1 MILKELSV
9 YSLVK
14 GKKMKEYPIN
24 DVGLSIVLASKKD
37 SITEGNGSGKTT
49 FIECINTL
57 LGKEIPNKFSTS
69 KELIEKD
76 IFLVLLI
83 LFENKKIFLGRR
95 IIEKDKG
102 YILKGEKFTL
112 ELDKWEDVEDAS
124 YKSRIQ
130 EYNYG
135 SFNNNIVPSFS
146 TVREYLIRDEKK
158 GFGDIFL
165 DKRNAVSNHKIIS
178 FLSELPFELEKE
190 ILPYKKRITELNQKK
205 KFIDSISGEIKELKI
220 KHKKITAEVLSLQ
233 NIIDN
238 SNLNGKIEV
247 DRKKYSETKRNLNEI
262 QRKIFKLEKVQEQYS
277 KNISNLQD
285 KIDDIK
291 KLNDIKE
298 FYDRLINYFP
308 NSLTKNYVEIK
319 EFYDFMLNNRGNYFE
334 DKINEIQSEL
344 EELYSKRKMCEKD
357 IENSSKILR
366 ENDIVEDINLII
378 EELNSKNL
386 LLAEINVKI
395 NSYEQKKVIQKEINK
410 EKAKILKKVEEAQIK
425 FEECSTMEEKLSEVF
440 DELLDVTYK
449 EKGDLEFELVESI
462 DQNKSTGRIKVNC
475 KIEDEDS
482 HGRSYM
488 KVNIF
493 DLTLLL
499 NRIKSDF
506 ILQYLI
512 HDGSYCKPDD
522 LFAKGRL
529 IRYIDKE
536 LLELKKGQY
545 IITANIDEF
554 NEEEIKWF
562 IDNKKIIANL
572 SREENNNN
580 RFFGFKY

>member
-9 YSLVK
+9 YSLIK
-14 GKKMKEYPIN
+14 GKKLKEYPIN
-24 DVGLSIVLASKKD
+24 DVGLSVILASKKD
-37 SITEGNGSGKTT
+37 DITEGNGSGKTT

-57 LGKEIPNKFSTS
+57 LGKEIPNKFSNS

-83 LFENKKIFLGRR
+83 LVEDKKIFLGRR

-112 ELDKWEDVEDAS
+112 ELDEWEYISDS
-124 YKSRIQ
+124 LYKSRLQ
-130 EYNYG
+130 EYNYL
-135 SFNNNIVPSFS
+135 SYDNNIVPSFS
-146 TVREYLIRDEKK
+146 TVREYLIRDERK

-165 DKRNAVSNHKIIS
+165 EKRNAVSNHKIVS
-178 FLSELPFELEKE
+178 FLSELPFELEKD

-238 SNLNGKIEV
+238 SNLNEKIEV
-247 DRKKYSETKRNLNEI
+247 DRKKYSETKSNLNEI

-344 EELYSKRKMCEKD
+344 EELYAKRKMCEKD

-499 NRIKSDF
+499 NRIKNDF

>member
-1 MILKELSV
+1 MRLKELSV
-9 YSLVK
+9 YSLIK
-14 GKKMKEYPIN
+14 GKKLKEYPIN
-24 DVGLSIVLASKKD
+24 DVGLSVILASKKD
-37 SITEGNGSGKTT
+37 AITEGNGSGKTT

-57 LGKEIPNKFSTS
+57 LGKEIPNKFSNS

-83 LFENKKIFLGRR
+83 LVEDKKIFLGRR

-102 YILKGEKFTL
+102 YILKGKKFTL
-112 ELDKWEDVEDAS
+112 ELDEWEYISDS
-124 YKSRIQ
+124 LYKSRLQ
-130 EYNYG
+130 EYNYL
-135 SFNNNIVPSFS
+135 SYDNNIVPSFS

-165 DKRNAVSNHKIIS
+165 EKRNAVSNHKIVS
-178 FLSELPFELEKE
+178 FLSELPFELEKD

-220 KHKKITAEVLSLQ
+220 EHKKISAEVSSLQ

-238 SNLNGKIEV
+238 SNLNEKIEV
-247 DRKKYSETKRNLNEI
+247 DRKKYSETKSNLNEI
-262 QRKIFKLEKVQEQYS
+262 QRKIFKLEKVQEQYA

-344 EELYSKRKMCEKD
+344 EELYAKRKMCEKD

-499 NRIKSDF
+499 NRIKNDF

>member
-9 YSLVK
+9 YSLIK
-14 GKKMKEYPIN
+14 GKKLKEYPIN
-24 DVGLSIVLASKKD
+24 DVGLSVILASKKD
-37 SITEGNGSGKTT
+37 AITEGNGSGKTT

-57 LGKEIPNKFSTS
+57 LGKEIPNKFSNS

-83 LFENKKIFLGRR
+83 LVEDKKIFLGRR

-112 ELDKWEDVEDAS
+112 ELDEWEYISDS
-124 YKSRIQ
+124 LYKSRLQ
-130 EYNYG
+130 EYNYL
-135 SFNNNIVPSFS
+135 SYDNNIVPSFS

-165 DKRNAVSNHKIIS
+165 EKRNAVSNHKIVS
-178 FLSELPFELEKE
+178 FLSELPFELEKD

-238 SNLNGKIEV
+238 SNLNEKIEV
-247 DRKKYSETKRNLNEI
+247 DRKKYSETKSNLNEI

-334 DKINEIQSEL
+334 DKISEIQSEL
-344 EELYSKRKMCEKD
+344 EELYAKRKMCEKD
-357 IENSSKILR
+357 IENSSRILR

-462 DQNKSTGRIKVNC
+462 DQNNSTGRIKVNC

-499 NRIKSDF
+499 NRIKNDF

-529 IRYIDKE
+529 IRCIDKE

>member
-1 MILKELSV
+1 MIIKKLSI
-9 YSLVK
+9 YSLIK
-14 GKKMKEYPIN
+14 SKKIKEYLIN
-24 DVGLSIVLASKKD
+24 DVGISVILASKKD
-37 SITEGNGSGKTT
+37 NITEGNGSGKTT
-49 FIECINTL
+49 FVECINIL
-57 LGKEIPNKFSTS
+57 LGKEISSKFLNS
-69 KELIEKD
+69 KELIERD

-83 LFENKKIFLGRR
+83 SVEDKEIFLGRR

-102 YILKGEKFTL
+102 YILKGNEFTL
-112 ELDKWEDVEDAS
+112 ELDKWDYLPEDL
-124 YKSRIQ
+124 YKSKLQ
-130 EYNYG
+130 KYNYL
-135 SFNNNIVPSFS
+135 SYDNSIVPSFS
-146 TVREYLIRDEKK
+146 AVREYLVRDEKN

-165 DKRNAVSNHKIIS
+165 EKRKAISNHKIIS
-178 FLSELPFELEKE
+178 FLSNLPFELETDM
-190 ILPYKKRITELNQKK
+190 LPYKKKIKELNQKK
-205 KFIDSISGEIKELKI
+205 KFIDSISGEIKDLKI
-220 KHKKITAEVLSLQ
+220 QHKKITDEIVFLQ

-238 SNLNGKIEV
+238 SNLNKKIEV
-247 DRKKYSETKRNLNEI
+247 DRKKYSETKSNLSYI

-277 KNISNLQD
+277 QNISNLQE
-285 KIDDIK
+285 KVEDIK
-291 KLNDIKE
+291 KLNDIEE
-298 FYDRLINYFP
+298 FYKRLVNYFP
-308 NSLTKNYVEIK
+308 NSLTKKYREIK
-319 EFYDFMLNNRGNYFE
+319 EFYDFMLNNRGEYFE
-334 DKINEIQSEL
+334 DKISDIQSEL
-344 EELYSKRKMCEKD
+344 EELYSKRKMYEKD

-366 ENDIVEDINLII
+366 ENDIVEDINIII
-378 EELNSKNL
+378 EELNAKNL

-395 NSYEQKKVIQKEINK
+395 NCYEQKKVIGKQINK
-410 EKAKILKKVEEAQIK
+410 EKSKILKGVEEAQIK
-425 FEECSTMEEKLSEVF
+425 FDECSKNGDNLSEIF
-440 DELLDVTYK
+440 DKLLDVTYK
-449 EKGDLEFELVESI
+449 EKGDLEFELVEST
-462 DQNKSTGRIKVNC
+462 DQNKNTGRIKVNC

-499 NRIKSDF
+499 NRINNDF

-536 LLELKKGQY
+536 LLRLKKGQY

-562 IDNKKIIANL
+562 LDNNKIIANL

>member
-14 GKKMKEYPIN
+14 GKKLKEYPIN
-24 DVGLSIVLASKKD
+24 SVGLSVVLASKKD

-57 LGKEIPNKFSTS
+57 LGKEIPSKFLTS

-83 LFENKKIFLGRR
+83 LVENKKIFLGRR

-102 YILKGEKFTL
+102 YILKEEEFTL
-112 ELDKWEDVEDAS
+112 ELDKWEYIEDVS

-135 SFNNNIVPSFS
+135 FYNNNVVPSFS

-158 GFGDIFL
+158 GFGDVFL

-178 FLSELPFELEKE
+178 FLSELPFELEKD

-220 KHKKITAEVLSLQ
+220 KHKKITAEVVSLK

-238 SNLNGKIEV
+238 SNLNEKIEV
-247 DRKKYSETKRNLNEI
+247 DRKKYSETKSNLNEI
-262 QRKIFKLEKVQEQYS
+262 QRKIFKLEKVQKQYS
-277 KNISNLQD
+277 KNISNLQE

-298 FYDRLINYFP
+298 FYDGLINYFP
-308 NSLTKNYVEIK
+308 NNLTKNYGEIK

-334 DKINEIQSEL
+334 EKINDIQNEL
-344 EELYSKRKMCEKD
+344 DKLYAKRKLYEKD

-366 ENDIVEDINLII
+366 ENDIVEDINLIV

-386 LLAEINVKI
+386 LLAEINIKI

-425 FEECSTMEEKLSEVF
+425 FEECSEIEEKLSEVF

-449 EKGDLEFELVESI
+449 EKGDLGFELVESI
-462 DQNKSTGRIKVNC
+462 DQNKNTGRIRVNC

-493 DLTLLL
+493 DLTLLI
-499 NRIKSDF
+499 NRIKNNF
-506 ILQYLI
+506 ILHYLI

-529 IRYIDKE
+529 IRDIDKK
-536 LLELKKGQY
+536 LLKLEKGQY

-562 IDNKKIIANL
+562 MDNNKVIANL
-572 SREENNNN
+572 SREEQNNN